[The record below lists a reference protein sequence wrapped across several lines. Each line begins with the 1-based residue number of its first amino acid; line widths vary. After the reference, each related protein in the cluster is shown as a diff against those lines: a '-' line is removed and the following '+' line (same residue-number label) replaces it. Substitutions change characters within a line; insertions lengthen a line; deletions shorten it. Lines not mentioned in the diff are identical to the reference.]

1 MTASEKSPFDD
12 ITKIITD
19 ESLSAIQVVDED
31 GLVVY
36 CNKKSKQLH
45 GIIDD
50 TDQQHSI
57 FDFTTYFR
65 NSTEWNN
72 HVETLKN
79 IPSFTFTTNH
89 KNVQTEQEFPVEV
102 QSFYR
107 KLEGKGY
114 VIATT
119 KNISEDLQT
128 QRQIQ
133 HAQRLL
139 EIAGEMAD
147 LGGWAYDKEVDE
159 LTWTAQ
165 TKRIHEV
172 PLNYVPKL
180 PDAFDFY
187 ATKDDRNRM
196 ENAFASALAEGIE
209 YDQEFQITTAAGKK
223 RWVRAK
229 GKPFYKNNEIVGVEG
244 TFQNIDKEKRQELEL
259 SNVKSRMEK
268 VLNTMNDVIWSISLP
283 DFKLDYVTKSIENI
297 IGYTKDDFVND
308 NWEWK
313 KLFLPED
320 QHYLGQIISDIISN
334 HSYEITHRMNAKD
347 GSTKFIKHKGKVVFN
362 ENKQPIRIDGM
373 AFDLTNEFAS
383 NQKESNWQEQLKRQE
398 EQYRNIL
405 TNMRVGLLEID
416 REDIITFVNK
426 SFCDMSGYEIDEIVN
441 RPVTEVFKDNQLQVI
456 NKANYFR
463 TNGENSYNEVA
474 FTTKKGQ
481 QRWWSISGSPQY
493 NDKGDVIGSI
503 GAFLDI
509 TKQKNL
515 IEELEHS
522 KKSAESEVSIK
533 EQFLANISH
542 EIRTPLNII
551 IGAIRLLKSLGV
563 NNKQLEYI
571 HQADASSKHLL
582 AIINNVLDMAK
593 ISSGKLSIQPRPF
606 FSRSLVDNVKSI
618 FMLKAKEK
626 ELTFNID
633 VDPNM
638 ADKLH
643 GDDVRLRQILINLL
657 GNAIK
662 FTENGEISLSVKVEQ
677 IDPKSQKLYFEVSDT
692 GIGMSPEFIDKV
704 FDQFAQEESSSTRSY
719 GGTGLGMAISK
730 DLVEKMGGEINVKSE
745 KGKGT
750 SVFFNVTLPV
760 VVEEEEKPR
769 RVTPAAAAA
778 QKSESSTSNKK
789 ILLVDDNQMNRFIA
803 RETLKPLQADIDEA
817 DNGKKAC
824 EMVGNTAYDLILM
837 DIQMP
842 EMDGIEAIQIMR
854 DMGVSTPIIALTANS
869 FKEDIEKYAAAG
881 FTDYITKPY
890 DEVELI
896 KTISVYL
903 FVRQGKSKSEDISEP
918 MDNAETENA
927 IIEMFQQQIRED
939 GKLLED
945 CIRTKDK
952 ETATKIAHKLKS
964 GAKTLGLGALA
975 QSLEKVEFGNAA
987 WIEDAEKCIELFNT
1001 FMESSEA

>member
-1 MTASEKSPFDD
+1 MTANENNPFDD
-12 ITKIITD
+12 IIKIIAD

-31 GLVVY
+31 GTVIY
-36 CNKKSKQLH
+36 FNKKSGQLL

-50 TDQQHSI
+50 SSKQHSI
-57 FDFTTYFR
+57 FDYTTYFR

-72 HVETLKN
+72 YVETLKIIPFSTITTSHIN
-79 IPSFTFTTNH
+79 INT
-89 KNVQTEQEFPVEV
+89 KEEFPVEV

-107 KLEGKGY
+107 NIAGKGY

-119 KNISEDLQT
+119 KNITENLET
-128 QRQIQ
+128 QRQTQ

-147 LGGWAYDKEVDE
+147 LGGWAYDKETDE

-165 TKRIHEV
+165 TKHIHEV
-172 PLNYVPKL
+172 PLNYEPKL
-180 PDAFDFY
+180 PDAFEFY
-187 ATKDDRNRM
+187 TTKDDRSRI
-196 ENAFASALAEGIE
+196 EKVFAAALTDGLE
-209 YDQEFQITTAAGKK
+209 YDEEFQITTASGNK

-229 GKPFYKNNEIVGVEG
+229 GKPFYKNDEIAGIEG

-259 SNVKSRMEK
+259 ANVKSRMEN

-297 IGYTKDDFVND
+297 IGYSKNDFVND
-308 NWEWK
+308 QWEWK
-313 KLFLPED
+313 TLFFPED
-320 QHYLGQIISDIISN
+320 QHYIGKIISDIISN
-334 HSYEITHRMNAKD
+334 HAYEITHRMKAKD
-347 GSTKFIKHKGKVVFN
+347 GSIKFLKHKGKVVFN
-362 ENKQPIRIDGM
+362 KNKQPIRIDGM

-383 NQKESNWQEQLKRQE
+383 NEKESNWQEQLKRQE

-416 REDIITFVNK
+416 RDDIITFANK
-426 SFCDMSGYEIDEIVN
+426 SFCDMSGYELDEIVN
-441 RPVTEVFKDNQLQVI
+441 RSVSEVFKDNQLKVI
-456 NKANYFR
+456 NKTNYFR
-463 TNGENSYNEVA
+463 TNGESSYNEVA
-474 FTTKKGQ
+474 FKTKIGQ

-515 IEELEHS
+515 IEQLENS
-522 KKSAESEVSIK
+522 KNNAESEVSIK

-563 NNKQLEYI
+563 NSKQLEYI

-606 FSRSLVDNVKSI
+606 FSRSLVDNIKSI
-618 FMLKAKEK
+618 FMLKAQEK
-626 ELTFNID
+626 ELTFDIS
-633 VDPNM
+633 VDPNL
-638 ADKLH
+638 ADKLR

-662 FTENGEISLSVKVEQ
+662 FTENGSISLSLKAENV
-677 IDPKSQKLYFEVSDT
+677 DTNNQKLYFEVSDT
-692 GIGMSPEFIDKV
+692 GIGMSSEFIEKV

-730 DLVEKMGGEINVKSE
+730 DLVEKMGGEISVQSE

-750 SVFFNVTLPV
+750 SVFFNVTLPIV
-760 VVEEEEKPR
+760 IEEEKKRPKEQ
-769 RVTPAAAAA
+769 PQAP
-778 QKSESSTSNKK
+778 QKNESSSSNKK

-803 RETLKPLQADIDEA
+803 RETLKPLQVDIDEA
-817 DNGKKAC
+817 HNGKKAC
-824 EMVGNTAYDLILM
+824 EMVEKMPYDLILM

-854 DMGVSTPIIALTANS
+854 EMGVSTPIIALTANS

-903 FVRQGKSKSEDISEP
+903 FVRQTKSKSSDAHEI

-927 IIEMFQQQIRED
+927 IIEMFQEQIRED

-952 ETATKIAHKLKS
+952 DTANKIAHKLKS
-964 GAKTLGLGALA
+964 GAKTLGLSELA
-975 QSLEKVEFGNAA
+975 QSLKKVEYGNGE
-987 WIEDAEKCIELFNT
+987 WIAEAHKCIELFHT
-1001 FMESSEA
+1001 FLQKSEA

>member
-1 MTASEKSPFDD
+1 MTASETNPFDD
-12 ITKIITD
+12 IIKIIAD
-19 ESLSAIQVVDED
+19 ESLSAIQVVNED
-31 GLVVY
+31 GIVVY
-36 CNKKSKQLH
+36 CNKKSRELH
-45 GIIDD
+45 GIKEDAD
-50 TDQQHSI
+50 NQHSI
-57 FDFTTYFR
+57 FDYTTYFR

-72 HVETLKN
+72 HVETLKS
-79 IPSFTFTTNH
+79 IPFFTITTNH
-89 KNVQTEQEFPVEV
+89 KNILTEEEFPVEV

-107 KLEGKGY
+107 RVGAKGY

-119 KNISEDLQT
+119 KNISQDLQT

-147 LGGWAYDKEVDE
+147 LGGWAYDKENDE

-172 PLNYVPKL
+172 PLNYEPKL

-187 ATKDDRNRM
+187 ATKVDRDRM
-196 ENAFASALAEGIE
+196 EKVFASALAEGSE
-209 YDQEFQITTAAGKK
+209 YDQEFQITTATGKN

-229 GKPFYKNNEIVGVEG
+229 GKPFYKNNEIAGVEG

-283 DFKLDYVTKSIENI
+283 DFKLDYVTKSIENLL
-297 IGYTKDDFVND
+297 GYTKDDFVSND
-308 NWEWK
+308 WEWK
-313 KLFLPED
+313 QLFFPEE
-320 QHYLGQIISDIISN
+320 QHCIGQIISDIISN
-334 HSYEITHRMNAKD
+334 HSYEITHRMQAKD
-347 GSTKFIKHKGKVVFN
+347 GTTKFVKHKGKVVFN
-362 ENKQPIRIDGM
+362 DNKQPIRIDGM
-373 AFDLTNEFAS
+373 AFDLTNEYAS
-383 NQKESNWQEQLKRQE
+383 NQKDSNWQEQLKRQE

-416 REDIITFVNK
+416 REDVITFVNK
-426 SFCDMSGYEIDEIVN
+426 SFCDMSGYELDEIVN
-441 RPVTEVFKDNQLQVI
+441 RPVTEVFKDNQLKVI

-463 TNGENSYNEVA
+463 TNGESGYNEVA
-474 FTTKKGQ
+474 FTTKGGQ
-481 QRWWSISGSPQY
+481 QRWWSVSGSPQY

-509 TKQKNL
+509 TNQKNL
-515 IEELEHS
+515 IKELETS

-606 FSRSLVDNVKSI
+606 YSRSLVDNVKSI

-626 ELTFNID
+626 ELAFNIN
-633 VDPNM
+633 VDDNL
-638 ADKLH
+638 ANKLQ

-662 FTENGEISLSVKVEQ
+662 FTEKGEISLSLKVENVE
-677 IDPKSQKLYFEVSDT
+677 PNRQKLFFEVSDT

-704 FDQFAQEESSSTRSY
+704 FEQFSQEESSSTRSY

-730 DLVEKMGGEINVKSE
+730 DLVEKMGGEIFVKSE

-750 SVFFNVTLPV
+750 SISFNVTLPTV
-760 VVEEEEKPR
+760 AEEEVKPQKAIQ
-769 RVTPAAAAA
+769 PAA
-778 QKSESSTSNKK
+778 QKSESATSNKK

-824 EMVGNTAYDLILM
+824 EMVEKTAYDLILM

-854 DMGVSTPIIALTANS
+854 EMGVDTPIIALTANS

-903 FVRQGKSKSEDISEP
+903 FVRQGKSKFEEIQEP
-918 MDNAETENA
+918 LKNPETENA
-927 IIEMFQQQIRED
+927 IKEMFQEQIKEE

-945 CIRTKDK
+945 CIKTKDK
-952 ETATKIAHKLKS
+952 DTATKIAHKLKS
-964 GAKTLGLGALA
+964 GAKTLGLSQLA
-975 QSLEKVEFGNAA
+975 QSLEKVEYGNGE
-987 WIEDAEKCIELFNT
+987 WIKDAERCIDLFNAY
-1001 FMESSEA
+1001 MEELEA